1 MKHRN
6 LKLKIIIIT
15 AIIITLAIIFAILFF
30 FTDIFRTKRGA
41 FFRYFSSTSS
51 NLAILNNTDYDEFNK
66 TQQSTPYIE
75 NGEMIVQ
82 SSSNVADSSIM
93 DKLKL
98 RVEGKVNNQK
108 EKVNYNLTVTSN
120 INELF
125 SMSLAR
131 EKNMYAFNSPSITN
145 GYIGIKNENL
155 KEISSAI
162 VGDIYIPNEITKLKF
177 DKILEIT
184 KVEKTHVD
192 SYFSLL
198 KNNTQDSAFSKK
210 SEKLQIDGELYNVVS
225 YTLKLEKEESAK
237 IQDEIYSKIIQDSIM
252 MNYITS
258 KLKLLNFDDQYTDIN
273 SLNLKIREKIEELR
287 RNPENAET
295 IEITVS
301 ESKQKNIK
309 TTMKINDTTLAITHL
324 NEGNKNIVILELN
337 DKSIIIGKEDEY
349 RIFKYSYSEDD
360 IDKSIEI
367 KTKLEGTIAENNIN
381 RIIEITTVNGIK
393 VVNYSYRGKINFTN
407 DIGTIET
414 FDPNSSAILNNYSK
428 EQIEPFMNQLK
439 SKINNVYISKGASIG
454 INLDPIFEN
463 VE

>member
-51 NLAILNNTDYDEFNK
+51 NLAILNNTDYDEFNR

-162 VGDIYIPNEITKLKF
+162 VGDLYIPNEITKLKF

-192 SYFSLL
+192 SYFNLL

-301 ESKQKNIK
+301 ESKQRNIK
-309 TTMKINDTTLAITHL
+309 TIIKINDTTLAITHL

-337 DKSIIIGKEDEY
+337 DKSVIIGKEDEY

-381 RIIEITTVNGIK
+381 RIIDITTINGIK